1 MALANVFPL
10 SATELNIGEIAY
22 LVEDRYQGQGIGKIL
37 LEHSQDLAARLGYT
51 KLVAYVLNDNPVMR
65 KMLLSQD
72 WIQVPAPEF
81 GPAVNAFEKVM
92 TD

>member
-22 LVEDRYQGQGIGKIL
+22 LVEDQYQGQGIGKVL

-51 KLVAYVLNDNPVMR
+51 KLVAYVLNDNAIMR

-72 WIQVPAPEF
+72 WVQVPAPDF
-81 GPAVNAFEKVM
+81 GPAINAFEKVM
-92 TD
+92 TN